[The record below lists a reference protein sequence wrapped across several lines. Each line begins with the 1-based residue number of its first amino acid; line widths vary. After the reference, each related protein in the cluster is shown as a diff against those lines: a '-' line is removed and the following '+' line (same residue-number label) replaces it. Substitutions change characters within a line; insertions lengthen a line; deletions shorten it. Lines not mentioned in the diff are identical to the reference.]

1 MFNGVRMFPST
12 SPAYYRT
19 RDAIQEHFDFGA
31 EENAVR
37 PAWRP
42 ISGKYSDG
50 GHVQELV
57 AVPYK
62 PCALVVLFPRAIP
75 RATRMPF
82 SEGPKRKP
90 VLIQKSVR
98 V

>member
-1 MFNGVRMFPST
+1 MRCDGL
-12 SPAYYRT
+12 A
-19 RDAIQEHFDFGA
+19 
-31 EENAVR
+31 
-37 PAWRP
+37 P

-62 PCALVVLFPRAIP
+62 PCAPVVLFPRAIP

-90 VLIQKSVR
+90 VLIRNLFECEATGARPENSQREEDHEHIEDDKSA
-98 V
+98 